1 MDWQP
6 PNKQGYYPFTAT
18 QLPSLVFCDGTY
30 AALNLK
36 SPFLYILLFVF
47 LLKQFIQLLKLTR
60 KRNNQKTKIKIEKK
74 KKKAL
79 HPSWTGNKKREKIL
93 KKKHLAVLEW
103 HLIYHSRISL
113 NINRN
118 YSIRLIY
125 SYVQAIIELDQR
137 LFRIKMKGGKTLA
150 NDCLPGK
157 TIGLF
162 PK

>member
-74 KKKAL
+74 KKKHCIL
-79 HPSWTGNKKREKIL
+79 HG
-93 KKKHLAVLEW
+93 
-103 HLIYHSRISL
+103 
-113 NINRN
+113 
-118 YSIRLIY
+118 
-125 SYVQAIIELDQR
+125 
-137 LFRIKMKGGKTLA
+137 
-150 NDCLPGK
+150 PGK
-157 TIGLF
+157 RKEKKF
-162 PK
+162 

>member
-1 MDWQP
+1 M
-6 PNKQGYYPFTAT
+6 
-18 QLPSLVFCDGTY
+18 
-30 AALNLK
+30 
-36 SPFLYILLFVF
+36 
-47 LLKQFIQLLKLTR
+47 KLTR

-79 HPSWTGNKKREKIL
+79 HPSWTGKKKREKIL
-93 KKKHLAVLEW
+93 KKKKKHLAVLEW
-103 HLIYHSRISL
+103 HRIYHSRISL